1 MKTFLFSLAGIVTVI
16 ILAAVIIGF
25 IFWSRVPDMLA
36 NNLSKKMKVSVEIDS
51 IGLGWGK
58 IDVKTIQIGNPSGSI
73 LAKAFSCSEVDVMAP
88 LTNYLSQ
95 HIVIDEIDVNDVYLG
110 LEFDSASGT
119 SGNWTTIMGN
129 LNSSSESSA
138 AAPAQGKKKKRKEPP
153 APAAESASSRTV
165 LIHRLVLTNID
176 VDVVY
181 RKDGGKVKRLPRI
194 PRIEL
199 TEISSEG
206 GLPMNQIMNSV
217 LGEMLKQV
225 FLKENLKN
233 MMQDFI
239 QNPTSPVQKYLG
251 PFKGMF
257 NALPQSLGSPDY
269 VGTVNEPL

>member
-1 MKTFLFSLAGIVTVI
+1 MKTFLYSLAGLVTVI
-16 ILAAVIIGF
+16 ILAAVIVGF
-25 IFWSRVPDMLA
+25 IFWSRVPDILA
-36 NNLSKKMKVSVEIDS
+36 NNLSKKMKVSVEVDS

-58 IDVKTIQIGNPSGSI
+58 VDVKKIQIGNPSGSI
-73 LAKAFSCSEVDVMAP
+73 LAKAFACNEIDVLAP
-88 LTNYLSQ
+88 FTNYLSQ
-95 HIVIDEIDVNDVYLG
+95 NIVIDEIDVNNVYLG

-129 LNSSSESSA
+129 LNSSNGSTVTSN
-138 AAPAQGKKKKRKEPP
+138 GKKKRKEQPT
-153 APAAESASSRTV
+153 PAASSSSRSV

-199 TEISSEG
+199 TEISSQG

-233 MMQDFI
+233 MMQDLI
-239 QNPTSPVQKYLG
+239 DNPNIPFKQYLS
-251 PFKGMF
+251 PFKGLF
-257 NALPQSLGSPDY
+257 NAVPQLFRSPDY
-269 VGTVNEPL
+269 IRAVDEPI